1 MESSIRTSLNPMRI
15 LVISDIH
22 ANLTALDAVLEDA
35 GSVDS
40 VWCLGDLVGYGPD
53 PNEVIDRIASLPY
66 SVCILGNH
74 DAAALG
80 QIDLDSFNQEAKQTT
95 LWNQETLTRDSKLYL
110 TSLRKKTVRHG
121 FTLTHGSPRNSIW
134 EYVLDVESAADN
146 LDYFATPF
154 CLLGHTHIPVI
165 YHTNN
170 GKSSLY
176 AMNSDNPLSTK
187 LTGRAILNPGSVGQP
202 RDADPRASYAI
213 LDLRDKTWDLRRIP
227 YDIASVQQR
236 IVRAGLPVRN
246 GERLFGGW

>member
-1 MESSIRTSLNPMRI
+1 MRI

-35 GSVDS
+35 GQVDA

-53 PNEVIDRIASLPY
+53 PNEVIDRIANLPY
-66 SVCILGNH
+66 TLCVLGNH

-80 QIDLDSFNQEAKQTT
+80 QIDLDSFNTEARETT
-95 LWNQETLTRDSKLYL
+95 LWNQDSLTRESKYYL

-134 EYVLDVESAADN
+134 EYILDVESAADN
-146 LDYFATPF
+146 LDYFITPF
-154 CLLGHTHIPVI
+154 CLIGHTHIPII
-165 YHTNN
+165 YHTKN

-176 AMNSDNPLSTK
+176 AMNSDNPLSTQ

-202 RDADPRASYAI
+202 RDADPRACYAI
-213 LDLRDKTWDLRRIP
+213 LDLRDKTWDQRRVS
-227 YDIASVQQR
+227 YDISAVQQR
-236 IVRAGLPVRN
+236 IIRSGLPVRN

>member
-1 MESSIRTSLNPMRI
+1 MRI

-22 ANLTALDAVLEDA
+22 ANLTALDAVIEDA
-35 GSVDS
+35 GQVDA

-66 SVCILGNH
+66 TLCVLGNH

-80 QIDLDSFNQEAKQTT
+80 QIDLDSFNTEARETT
-95 LWNQETLTRDSKLYL
+95 LWNQDSLTKESKYYL

-134 EYVLDVESAADN
+134 EYILDVESAADN
-146 LDYFATPF
+146 LDYFITPF
-154 CLLGHTHIPVI
+154 CLIGHTHIPII
-165 YHTNN
+165 YHTKN

-176 AMNSDNPLSTK
+176 AMNSDNPLSTQ

-202 RDADPRASYAI
+202 RDADPRACYAI
-213 LDLRDKTWDLRRIP
+213 LDLRDKTWDQRRVS
-227 YDIASVQQR
+227 YDISAVQQR
-236 IVRAGLPVRN
+236 IIRSGLPVRN

>member
-1 MESSIRTSLNPMRI
+1 MRI
-15 LVISDIH
+15 LVLSDIH
-22 ANLTALDAVLEDA
+22 ANLTALNAVLEDA
-35 GSVDS
+35 GQVDA

-66 SVCILGNH
+66 TLCVLGNH

-80 QIDLDSFNQEAKQTT
+80 QIDLDSFNTEARETT
-95 LWNQETLTRDSKLYL
+95 LWNQENLTKESKYYL

-134 EYVLDVESAADN
+134 EYILDVESAADN
-146 LDYFATPF
+146 LDYFITPF
-154 CLLGHTHIPVI
+154 CLIGHTHIPII
-165 YHTNN
+165 YHTKN

-176 AMNSDNPLSTK
+176 AMNSDNPLSTQ

-202 RDADPRASYAI
+202 RDADPRACYAI
-213 LDLRDKTWDLRRIP
+213 LDLRDKTWDLRRVQ
-227 YDIASVQQR
+227 YDISSVQQR
-236 IVRAGLPVRN
+236 IIRSGLPVRN

>member
-1 MESSIRTSLNPMRI
+1 MRI

-22 ANLTALDAVLEDA
+22 ANLAALDAVLEDA
-35 GSVDS
+35 GHVDA

-53 PNEVIDRIASLPY
+53 PNEVIDRIGNLPY
-66 SVCILGNH
+66 TLCVLGNH

-80 QIDLDSFNQEAKQTT
+80 QIDLDSFNSEARETT
-95 LWNQETLTRDSKLYL
+95 LWNQENLSKESKYYL
-110 TSLRKKTVRHG
+110 TGLRKKTVRHG

-134 EYVLDVESAADN
+134 EYILDVESAADN
-146 LDYFATPF
+146 LDFFITPF
-154 CLLGHTHIPVI
+154 CLIGHTHIPVI
-165 YHTNN
+165 YHTKN

-176 AMNSDNPLSTK
+176 AMNSEYPLSTQ

-213 LDLRDKTWDLRRIP
+213 LNLRDKTWELRRVA

-236 IVRAGLPVRN
+236 IIRSGLPVRN
-246 GERLFGGW
+246 GETIIWRLVIREHFNTR

>member
-1 MESSIRTSLNPMRI
+1 MRI

-35 GSVDS
+35 GQVDA

-53 PNEVIDRIASLPY
+53 PNEVIDRIANLPY
-66 SVCILGNH
+66 TLCVLGNH

-80 QIDLDSFNQEAKQTT
+80 QIDLDSFNTEARETT
-95 LWNQETLTRDSKLYL
+95 LWNQESLTKESKYYL

-134 EYVLDVESAADN
+134 EYILDVESAADN
-146 LDYFATPF
+146 LDYFITPF
-154 CLLGHTHIPVI
+154 CLVGHTHIPII
-165 YHTNN
+165 YHTKN

-176 AMNSDNPLSTK
+176 ALNSDNPLSTQ
-187 LTGRAILNPGSVGQP
+187 LTGRALLNPGSVGQP
-202 RDADPRASYAI
+202 RDADPRACYAI
-213 LDLRDKTWDLRRIP
+213 LDLRDKTWDQRRVS
-227 YDIASVQQR
+227 YDISAVQQR
-236 IVRAGLPVRN
+236 IIRSGLPVRN